1 MRATPGVTLAGR
13 RAAATTLGDP
23 APRRYNRG
31 AVKDSSALSLSHPRP
46 LSAVPTRC
54 TLCSGSRVS
63 LRFRAR
69 GEVAVPDGSAWR
81 CTSFGHRSHPPIWAC
96 RDCGVLF
103 QWPAPAAADL
113 TRAYA
118 DVVDPLYM
126 AEGEN
131 RLLTFRR
138 VARVLGPASGRRL
151 LDVGAYCGYF
161 LQVAREC
168 GFEAEGLELSRWAA
182 GHARLLGFPVHSE
195 PLVQLARGPRRYHV
209 VTMWDV
215 LEHLPDPEEEVDAA
229 RTLLEPGG
237 RLYLSTIDTGSL
249 SARLLG
255 ARWPWLM
262 DMHLVYFDR
271 ANLSALLERRGFRVL
286 GIRTYSHT
294 VSLGYLL
301 RKLGASF
308 PSLSPLASA
317 LARHLPVHL
326 PVPVNL
332 GDNMLVAAERP

>member
-1 MRATPGVTLAGR
+1 MP
-13 RAAATTLGDP
+13 
-23 APRRYNRG
+23 
-31 AVKDSSALSLSHPRP
+31 
-46 LSAVPTRC
+46 
-54 TLCSGSRVS
+54 
-63 LRFRAR
+63 
-69 GEVAVPDGSAWR
+69 
-81 CTSFGHRSHPPIWAC
+81 
-96 RDCGVLF
+96 
-103 QWPAPAAADL
+103 PAAQL
-113 TRAYA
+113 ERAYA

-126 AEGEN
+126 AERDN

-138 VARVLGPASGRRL
+138 VVRILGPASGRRL

-161 LQVAREC
+161 LEVARER

-195 PLVQLARGPRRYHV
+195 PLVKLARAQNRYDV
-209 VTMWDV
+209 ITMWDV
-215 LEHLPDPEEEVDAA
+215 LEHLPDPREEIEAA
-229 RTLLEPGG
+229 RSLLSPGG
-237 RLYLSTIDTGSL
+237 RLYVSTIDTGSF

-271 ANLSALLERRGFRVL
+271 ATLSALLEETGFRVL
-286 GIRTYSHT
+286 EIRTYSHT

-308 PSLSPLASA
+308 PALSPITRILSR
-317 LARHLPVHL
+317 LVPTRL

-332 GDNMLVAAERP
+332 GDNMLVVAERA

>member
-1 MRATPGVTLAGR
+1 L
-13 RAAATTLGDP
+13 
-23 APRRYNRG
+23 
-31 AVKDSSALSLSHPRP
+31 KDSSALSLAPAPERSPAPQRCALCGGPR
-46 LSAVPTRC
+46 L
-54 TLCSGSRVS
+54 S
-63 LRFRAR
+63 LRYPGRGPARA
-69 GEVAVPDGSAWR
+69 PDASAWK

-96 RDCGVLF
+96 RDCRGLF
-103 QWPAPAAADL
+103 QWPVPSAQALAS
-113 TRAYA
+113 AYA

-126 AEGEN
+126 AERDN

-161 LQVAREC
+161 LEVARER

-195 PLVQLARGPRRYHV
+195 PLVELARRGARYHLL
-209 VTMWDV
+209 TMWDV
-215 LEHLPDPEEEVDAA
+215 LEHLPDPREEMAAA
-229 RTLLEPGG
+229 RALLHPGG

-271 ANLSALLERRGFRVL
+271 RNLSALLEGAGFRVL
-286 GIRTYSHT
+286 GFRTYSHT

-301 RKLGASF
+301 RKVGASF
-308 PSLSPLASA
+308 PSLSPLARA
-317 LARHLPVHL
+317 MARLVPERL

-332 GDNMLVAAERP
+332 GDNMLVSAERA